1 MREHRAANHVT
12 DGEDARNAGLAVVV
26 DVDEATLVQGHAAVG
41 GQQVGGHR
49 ATADRDDQ
57 LVEGFLLLAVGVGE
71 GHGDLL
77 LLHFR
82 SGHAGTQANVQALL
96 GQDLQ
101 GFLGDLLVGSR
112 EELVQGFQ
120 HGHLGTQAG
129 PYRTQL
135 QADDAGADHTQ
146 LLRHGLEFQGAGGV
160 DDDVVGQRGR
170 RDLHRAGAGS
180 DDHVL
185 GFQDLGLA
193 VETGHFHLLV
203 GQQLAVAFEGGHAVG
218 LEQGSDAAGQ
228 VLDDVGLA
236 RNHRRNV
243 DGDALGFD
251 TMDFEGLFGLMVLVG
266 AVQQRLGRDAAN
278 VQAGTAERHLAF
290 LADVLL
296 DAGGLQ
302 AQLGS
307 ADGGNVTAG
316 AGTNHY
322 HVEFLAHI
330 SILIRVK
337 PDGPTRGPP

>member
-1 MREHRAANHVT
+1 TGASDHSALLAVGDVDGMAIHCQGSFVQGFGQRRVREDHHAQVFGAGAEFHADRALLYQLGGARADHVDAQDAVGLRIGDDLDQAGGVVGSHRATAGGEREGADVDFDALGLEGLLGLADPGDFRVGVDDRRNQVVVHLRLVAGDALGDHHALFRGLVREHRAANHVT

-101 GFLGDLLVGSR
+101 GFLGNLLVGSR

-146 LLRHGLEFQGAGGV
+146 LLR
-160 DDDVVGQRGR
+160 
-170 RDLHRAGAGS
+170 
-180 DDHVL
+180 
-185 GFQDLGLA
+185 
-193 VETGHFHLLV
+193 
-203 GQQLAVAFEGGHAVG
+203 
-218 LEQGSDAAGQ
+218 
-228 VLDDVGLA
+228 
-236 RNHRRNV
+236 
-243 DGDALGFD
+243 
-251 TMDFEGLFGLMVLVG
+251 
-266 AVQQRLGRDAAN
+266 
-278 VQAGTAERHLAF
+278 
-290 LADVLL
+290 
-296 DAGGLQ
+296 
-302 AQLGS
+302 
-307 ADGGNVTAG
+307 
-316 AGTNHY
+316 
-322 HVEFLAHI
+322 
-330 SILIRVK
+330 
-337 PDGPTRGPP
+337 